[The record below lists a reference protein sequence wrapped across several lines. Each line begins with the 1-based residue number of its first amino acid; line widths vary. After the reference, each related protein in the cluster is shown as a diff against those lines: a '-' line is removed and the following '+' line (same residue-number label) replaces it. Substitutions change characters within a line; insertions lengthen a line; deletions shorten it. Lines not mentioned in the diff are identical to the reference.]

1 MTAVFLRDGFVDRYS
16 GERLVFPPVLRVIS
30 LELPEVFPIHRN
42 WKMSETHPAY
52 WDLSPT
58 IDHVVPVALGGV
70 DDESN
75 WVTTSMRRNAAKGSF
90 TVEQM
95 DWTLCSPGSLVEWDG
110 MSRWLLEYLQHHP
123 ERGADV
129 YVARWANELRLQ
141 YHL

>member
-1 MTAVFLRDGFVDRYS
+1 MTAVFLRDGLVDRYS
-16 GERLVFPPVLRVIS
+16 GERLIFPPVLRVIS

-42 WKMSETHPAY
+42 WKMSETHTAY

-95 DWTLCSPGSLVEWDG
+95 DWTLCSPGSLLEWDG
-110 MSRWLLEYLQHHP
+110 MGLWLLEYLHHHP
-123 ERGADV
+123 ERGADI

-141 YHL
+141 YHP